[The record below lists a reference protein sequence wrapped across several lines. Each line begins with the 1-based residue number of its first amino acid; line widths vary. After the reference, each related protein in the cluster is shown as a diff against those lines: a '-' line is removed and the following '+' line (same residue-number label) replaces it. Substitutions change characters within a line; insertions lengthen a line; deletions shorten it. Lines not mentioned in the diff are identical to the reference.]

1 MLNSLKF
8 TSFNRLL
15 SDQLPLNKEEFCN
28 IFFLFFEIFTSD
40 IDLIHLFYV
49 GGAGGMDV
57 EENGNI
63 LFCPL
68 LTNNKCVFV
77 FA

>member
-15 SDQLPLNKEEFCN
+15 SDQLPSYPWTKKNFET
-28 IFFLFFEIFTSD
+28 FFLFFEIFTSD

-49 GGAGGMDV
+49 GGAGGMDI

-68 LTNNKCVFV
+68 VTNAYLHN
-77 FA
+77 